1 MDFKVSVSLWSQAQN
16 TTAAATTS
24 TSTTS
29 DFKQRLG
36 LDQQSTPRQ
45 GDAGQQ
51 RADQNEAP
59 LGKGVFLE
67 GQQPDANIPGFKSVP
82 VRVDPAAGLELYAL
96 GLQAGTRLS
105 HLPSGLLAS
114 AEAAYRANGSVAT
127 ANATDTQQL
136 LSTTLAPTPPVTAA
150 TPTHHQTV
158 RAPVIPDTGSEEQA
172 LARLNEG
179 FGAWHNARWP
189 QRNYLLLPRGDGVEL
204 LIRDHHLNAEEQA
217 TLLGELLRR
226 LPGSGVNTQR
236 IWINGHSVWQRQPH
250 SRLQGDA

>member
-16 TTAAATTS
+16 TTATATTS

-36 LDQQSTPRQ
+36 LNQQSTPRQ
-45 GDAGQQ
+45 GDAGHQP
-51 RADQNEAP
+51 ADQNEAP
-59 LGKGVFLE
+59 LGNQAFLE
-67 GQQPDANIPGFKSVP
+67 GQQPDANIPGFKSAP
-82 VRVDPAAGLELYAL
+82 VRVDPAAGLELYTL

-105 HLPSGLLAS
+105 HVPAGLLAS
-114 AEAAYRANGSVAT
+114 VEAAYRANGSVAT
-127 ANATDTQQL
+127 ANAADTQQL
-136 LSTTLAPTPPVTAA
+136 LSTTLAPTSVTAA
-150 TPTHHQTV
+150 APTHYQAV
-158 RAPVIPDTGSEEQA
+158 RAPVIPDTGSGEQT

-226 LPGSGVNTQR
+226 LPSSGADTQR